1 MSEITRAYAVY
12 KGQQYNA
19 SYDSGTQLWD
29 VDIPSG
35 SESSY
40 GQVNHTYPIQPMIKG
55 GSYTLEFTYE
65 IPPEI
70 LKHEVRI
77 YVS

>member
-40 GQVNHTYPIQPMIKG
+40 GQVNHTYPIE
-55 GSYTLEFTYE
+55 LHAFD
-65 IPPEI
+65 
-70 LKHEVRI
+70 
-77 YVS
+77 